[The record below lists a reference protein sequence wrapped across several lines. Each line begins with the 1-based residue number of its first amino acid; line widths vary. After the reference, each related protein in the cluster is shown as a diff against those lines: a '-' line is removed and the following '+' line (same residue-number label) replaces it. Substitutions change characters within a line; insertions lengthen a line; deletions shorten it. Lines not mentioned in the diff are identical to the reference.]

1 MLYIEQA
8 IQMLKIHEGYEQYP
22 YKCSLGVVT
31 IGYGRNLEDRGLSEE
46 EAAYLLQCD
55 VKLAEGELRDQY
67 EYFWYLSNQ
76 RKAVMIDMMVNLG
89 ASRLST
95 FKKMHKA
102 IEDKKYDLAAFEM
115 LDSKW
120 STQVG
125 NRAITLAE
133 IMRTNLI

>member
-55 VKLAEGELRDQY
+55 VKLAEVELRDQY

>member
-1 MLYIEQA
+1 MLYIDKA
-8 IQMLKIHEGYEQYP
+8 VDMLKIHEGYEQYP

-46 EAAYLLQCD
+46 EAAYLLRCD

-67 EYFWYLSNQ
+67 EYFWYLSNP